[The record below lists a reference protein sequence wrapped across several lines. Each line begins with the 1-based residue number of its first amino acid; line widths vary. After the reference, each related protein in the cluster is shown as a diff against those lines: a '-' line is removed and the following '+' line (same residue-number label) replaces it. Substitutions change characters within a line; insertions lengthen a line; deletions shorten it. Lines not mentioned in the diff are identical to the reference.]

1 MQARRA
7 AFPVPNGADIAKNT
21 LAMQWRNCPSTR
33 WFFEVINGP
42 GRPPDPQGGRGERRN
57 PRSRH

>member
-21 LAMQWRNCPSTR
+21 LAMQWRNCPSKR
-33 WFFEVINGP
+33 RFSAVING
-42 GRPPDPQGGRGERRN
+42 RR
-57 PRSRH
+57 RRQ